1 MAKAL
6 LAVGQ
11 IAGTAAWA
19 WLAALLARLAALALL
34 LHALDLADTHLGTG
48 LGVAQHGLELGTAHG
63 LDTTGSVDGINGHLA
78 TQATLGTA
86 VSQTAADGMHQT
98 DFDRLGLG
106 QQQTG
111 RAQCSTG
118 SASLKYQSAGQLG
131 RCGHGKVL
139 S

>member
-1 MAKAL
+1 MLQTLHFGDADFRTRL
-6 LAVGQ
+6 GIGQ
-11 IAGTAAWA
+11 SGFKFGA
-19 WLAALLARLAALALL
+19 
-34 LHALDLADTHLGTG
+34 
-48 LGVAQHGLELGTAHG
+48 AHG

-78 TQATLGTA
+78 TQTTLSTT

-98 DFDRLGLG
+98 DFDRLRLG

-118 SASLKYQSAGQLG
+118 GASLKYQSAGQLG

>member
-1 MAKAL
+1 MLQTLHFRDADFR
-6 LAVGQ
+6 
-11 IAGTAAWA
+11 T
-19 WLAALLARLAALALL
+19 RLRVSQC
-34 LHALDLADTHLGTG
+34 GFKF
-48 LGVAQHGLELGTAHG
+48 GTAHG

-78 TQATLGTA
+78 TQTA
-86 VSQTAADGMHQT
+86 LTTVVRQTAADRMHQT

-106 QQQTG
+106 QQQAG
-111 RAQCSTG
+111 RTQGSTG